1 MVNRQ
6 SSDDWSRFT
15 GKLSTDLEDD
25 VQKAV
30 KQAAFVTFMQ
40 SVFGFAFLAGTG
52 ALGLMFLNSIANS
65 AWPNLMA
72 FRPGIGYTDAFLVSS
87 ILWILFS
94 IKLSMSKG
102 AKS

>member
-6 SSDDWSRFT
+6 GAEDWSRFT
-15 GKLSTDLEDD
+15 GKLSTELEEN
-25 VQKAV
+25 VQQVV
-30 KQAAFVTFMQ
+30 KQAVLITVLQ
-40 SVFGFAFLAGTG
+40 SIFGFAFLAGTG
-52 ALGLMFLNSIANS
+52 ALSLMFLNSIANS

-87 ILWILFS
+87 ILWIMFS
-94 IKLSMSKG
+94 LKLSMSKG